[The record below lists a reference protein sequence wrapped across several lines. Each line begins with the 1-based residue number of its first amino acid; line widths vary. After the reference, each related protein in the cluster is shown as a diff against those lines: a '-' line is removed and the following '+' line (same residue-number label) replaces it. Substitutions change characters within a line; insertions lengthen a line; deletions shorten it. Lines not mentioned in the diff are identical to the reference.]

1 MLAVLLCQVTYTEEQ
16 RKSILVEIQ
25 FVRTVAESCAEIM
38 YVLQF
43 IAIQLTFCRREV
55 FSMVLQFLETFV
67 EWRSGHIERALQLAI
82 EVANG
87 CTLDLIKF
95 GYSLCMMETF

>member
-1 MLAVLLCQVTYTEEQ
+1 
-16 RKSILVEIQ
+16 
-25 FVRTVAESCAEIM
+25 
-38 YVLQF
+38 
-43 IAIQLTFCRREV
+43 
-55 FSMVLQFLETFV
+55 MVLQFLETFV

-95 GYSLCMMETF
+95 GYSPFA